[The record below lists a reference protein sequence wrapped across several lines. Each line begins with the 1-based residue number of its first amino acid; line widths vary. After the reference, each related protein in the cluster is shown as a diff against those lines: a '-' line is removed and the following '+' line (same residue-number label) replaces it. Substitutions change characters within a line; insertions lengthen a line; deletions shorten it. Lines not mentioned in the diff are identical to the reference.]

1 MKNLILF
8 STLFITTLLAAQ
20 TKQNFQIIGDS
31 TIRNGKTEKLKVTI
45 KGDGKFTGTG
55 EAKNITVRVIGDGIC
70 DLSNIKAD
78 YANIRIIGDGTV
90 IINTNK
96 LKSKIIGDGTVKTLG
111 KPHVTKNVVFGDGRV
126 VAIDYDIIS

>member
-1 MKNLILF
+1 MKKLILF
-8 STLFITTLLAAQ
+8 STLLINTLLSAQ

-31 TIRNGKTEKLKVTI
+31 NLSEMVKTEKLKVTI

-126 VAIDYDIIS
+126 VAIDYDM